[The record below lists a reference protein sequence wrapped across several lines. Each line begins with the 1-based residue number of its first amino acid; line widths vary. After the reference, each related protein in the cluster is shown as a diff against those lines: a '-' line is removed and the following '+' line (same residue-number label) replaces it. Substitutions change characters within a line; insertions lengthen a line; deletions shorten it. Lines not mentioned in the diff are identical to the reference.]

1 MKLVVVWEAVE
12 CVDTRRVRK
21 SEAFERRMLAMEA
34 MDSLGKEGVTGGKG
48 KQRLGEEAGKTKKA
62 SSVLVR
68 RLV

>member
-12 CVDTRRVRK
+12 CVDTRRVRT

-34 MDSLGKEGVTGGKG
+34 MVSLGKEGVTGGKG
-48 KQRLGEEAGKTKKA
+48 KQRLGEEAAKTKKA